1 MADILAP
8 RLRPATTMIHDTRTK
23 PGQAPSS
30 SSSEFQTPAGQ
41 LSATTF
47 STADGLLLM
56 LFFAL
61 RAVLRGEAVASCMM
75 LDGFSVHVNQQH
87 NAAEERTAFLRHPAD
102 TVLTKQAK
110 PVWFRAAQD

>member
-1 MADILAP
+1 MAP
-8 RLRPATTMIHDTRTK
+8 RLRLAATVIHDTRTK

-41 LSATTF
+41 LSATTC

-61 RAVLRGEAVASCMM
+61 RGVLRGEAVASSNAFVLLCQNMM
-75 LDGFSVHVNQQH
+75 QLSVGPNTKKCVPLLHILMSMVNTY
-87 NAAEERTAFLRHPAD
+87 R
-102 TVLTKQAK
+102 
-110 PVWFRAAQD
+110 